1 MTYEEYKNNKNQNK
15 KNNSWLKNILG
26 KFFTVVIFT
35 MIVLIIS
42 NFSPKFREFL
52 IDDVLNKTMDFSR
65 VNNLIDSFTSVF
77 KEEDIKPVIK
87 VENEKEED
95 YKDGKKIYMTSS
107 DEVLLKDSG
116 IVTFIGHK
124 DGYENTIIIQQSNG
138 YYAWY
143 GNIKENVK
151 LYDYIE
157 SGNVIGT
164 SNNFYYYVLYKD
176 DKPITNEN

>member
-65 VNNLIDSFTSVF
+65 VNNLVDSFTSVF
-77 KEEDIKPVIK
+77 KEEDIKPA
-87 VENEKEED
+87 
-95 YKDGKKIYMTSS
+95 KKWFEIW
-107 DEVLLKDSG
+107 K
-116 IVTFIGHK
+116 K
-124 DGYENTIIIQQSNG
+124 
-138 YYAWY
+138 
-143 GNIKENVK
+143 
-151 LYDYIE
+151 
-157 SGNVIGT
+157 
-164 SNNFYYYVLYKD
+164 
-176 DKPITNEN
+176 